1 MRRVLAIA
9 QNFPDDRHVMVLK
22 NPNFA
27 DRSRL
32 ATAEGLMENASKY
45 LTADNNPTP
54 YTGIMSMLRC
64 KLNNDRD
71 TKDLINYY
79 RANPDEYNKI
89 NNAGRTYWGEFG
101 GEQYIEDLATNAIG
115 QMAKRNFRQRGLTD
129 YEKYMV
135 ALARQR
141 RRDARKNNNVIPFPK
156 QD

>member
-45 LTADNNPTP
+45 LTADHNPTP
-54 YTGIMSMLRC
+54 YTGIMSMLRG
-64 KLNNDRD
+64 KLNNDRV

>member
-1 MRRVLAIA
+1 MRRVLAIT

-54 YTGIMSMLRC
+54 YTGIMSMLRG
-64 KLNNDRD
+64 KLNNDRV

-79 RANPDEYNKI
+79 RANPDEYSKI
-89 NNAGRTYWGEFG
+89 NEAGRTY
-101 GEQYIEDLATNAIG
+101 
-115 QMAKRNFRQRGLTD
+115 
-129 YEKYMV
+129 
-135 ALARQR
+135 
-141 RRDARKNNNVIPFPK
+141 
-156 QD
+156 

>member
-1 MRRVLAIA
+1 MRRVLAVA
-9 QNFPDDRHVMVLK
+9 QNFPDDRFVRSMRS
-22 NPNFA
+22 PMA
-27 DRSRL
+27 TDQSRL
-32 ATAEGLMENASKY
+32 GAAEGIMQNASKY

-54 YTGIMSMLRC
+54 YSGIMSTLRA
-64 KLNNDRD
+64 KINNDNV

-101 GEQYIEDLATNAIG
+101 GEQYIEDLAQNAIA

-129 YEKYMV
+129 YEKYMI

-141 RRDARKNNNVIPFPK
+141 RQSMAKNRNVIPFPK
-156 QD
+156 QN